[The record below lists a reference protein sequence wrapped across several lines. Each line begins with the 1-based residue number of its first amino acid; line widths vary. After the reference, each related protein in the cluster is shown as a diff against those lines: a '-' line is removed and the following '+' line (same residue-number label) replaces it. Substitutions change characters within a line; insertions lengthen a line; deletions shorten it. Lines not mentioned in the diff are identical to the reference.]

1 MNHQGT
7 ELFPGWSGSILVGVT
22 SPWEVQ
28 GVRVHGSVYGCL
40 VTGAAPKTCFVKRQ

>member
-7 ELFPGWSGSILVGVT
+7 ELIQAWLGNVLVRVT

-28 GVRVHGSVYGCL
+28 GGVIAWLCLQVSCHWGC
-40 VTGAAPKTCFVKRQ
+40 F